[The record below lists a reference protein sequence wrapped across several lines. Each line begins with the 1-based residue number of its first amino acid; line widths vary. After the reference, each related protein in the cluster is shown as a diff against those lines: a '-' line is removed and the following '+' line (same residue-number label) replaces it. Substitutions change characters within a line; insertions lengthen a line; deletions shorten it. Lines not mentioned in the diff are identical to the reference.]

1 MDTQKITADYRLS
14 QWAQIIQARLDS
26 GQNVKNFCQA
36 AGVKRSSYF
45 YWQKKLRDAACTELA
60 KVEENNKE
68 IVPSGWTQ
76 LNPKQLHQVNE
87 SLDIEI
93 NGCHITVNAQTDPGL
108 LKNVCRMLRSL

>member
-1 MDTQKITADYRLS
+1 MRLKKLKKFANLFNQEGSDCMDTQKITADYRLS

-76 LNPKQLHQVNE
+76 LNPK
-87 SLDIEI
+87 
-93 NGCHITVNAQTDPGL
+93 
-108 LKNVCRMLRSL
+108 